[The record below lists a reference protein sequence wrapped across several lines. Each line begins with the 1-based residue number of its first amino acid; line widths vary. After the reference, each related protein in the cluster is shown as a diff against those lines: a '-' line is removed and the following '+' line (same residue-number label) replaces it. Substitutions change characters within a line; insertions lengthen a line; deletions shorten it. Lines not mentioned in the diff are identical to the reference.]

1 MIEILGVKI
10 GIEAG
15 LFILA
20 FAASEVIG
28 ESKLKENSLLG
39 LVKSLI
45 DSLRDSRTED
55 EKVVAVKEEVK
66 DLLGA
71 VQDLGK

>member
-10 GIEAG
+10 GLEAG
-15 LFILA
+15 LFIIA

-28 ESKLKENSLLG
+28 ESKLKENSILG

-55 EKVVAVKEEVK
+55 EKVVEVKEAAVEFVESLK
-66 DLLGA
+66 DLGE
-71 VQDLGK
+71 

>member
-1 MIEILGVKI
+1 MIEIFGIKLGL
-10 GIEAG
+10 EAVI
-15 LFILA
+15 FIAA
-20 FAASEVIG
+20 FTASEVIG